1 MTAAGSAQ
9 ETRSPGRVSDPG
21 SHPRR
26 RKTATR
32 IELSGRTRFLLG
44 SSGLIGGLLLWE
56 LASRMGWVNP
66 LIASSPTGVVR
77 SAVELTRSGALLPAM
92 GSTARLFLVGFGI
105 SLAAGLIIGAL
116 CGWYQRFDAVAD
128 PWISILYASPRI
140 AFLPLIAVWFGPG
153 FTGQLVVVILIAV
166 FPIIINVASGVGSID
181 RDHLRMAQS
190 FMASNRDVLVKIAL
204 PGAIPAI
211 ISGVK
216 QGMMQGL
223 LGVVV
228 AEYFLG
234 NTGIGGLIF
243 QAGLMLRTSDAL
255 LGAVIFAGAALI
267 LSFAL
272 RTLESKLDRW
282 RTA

>member
-1 MTAAGSAQ
+1 MSTSTAAADA
-9 ETRSPGRVSDPG
+9 PGRTHGPG
-21 SHPRR
+21 RKPRG
-26 RKTATR
+26 RKTASR
-32 IELSGRTRFLLG
+32 EELPSRTRLILG
-44 SSGLIGGLLLWE
+44 SSGILGGLAIWE

-66 LIASSPTGVVR
+66 LIASSPTGVLQ
-77 SAVELTRSGALLPAM
+77 SAIDLTRSGALVPAM
-92 GSTARLFLVGFGI
+92 ASTAKLFLAGFGI
-105 SLAAGLIIGAL
+105 SLVVGLIIGAL

-153 FTGQLVVVILIAV
+153 FLGQLVVVILIAV

-181 RDHLRMAQS
+181 RDHMRMAQS
-190 FMASNRDVLVKIAL
+190 FMATNRDVLLKIAL

-211 ISGVK
+211 TSGVR

-243 QAGLMLRTSDAL
+243 QAGLMLRTGDAL
-255 LGAVIFAGAALI
+255 LGAVIFAVAALV
-267 LSFAL
+267 LSSAL
-272 RTLESKLDRW
+272 RALESKLDRW
-282 RTA
+282 RTS